1 MALWN
6 RLIWLTGESL
16 SMSGGSVRDTN
27 KGVLVRVRVRP
38 RSKKSGLFFDF
49 DENELTV
56 NLRSPAREGKANSE
70 LLKLLAR
77 RLKVSTGSLRLV
89 GGQRSKEKT
98 ILIEGVTGETVVRML
113 REVTNDK

>member
-38 RSKKSGLFFDF
+38 RSKESGLILDL

-56 NLRSPAREGKANSE
+56 NLRSPAREGKANTE
-70 LLKLLAR
+70 LLRLLAKL
-77 RLKVSTGSLRLV
+77 LKVSAGKLKLV
-89 GGQRSKEKT
+89 RGRKSREKT
-98 ILIEGVTGETVVRML
+98 ILVEGLTAERVVGLL